1 MVKQLKN
8 RYTDPSKN
16 RRFVV
21 GVDRSKMKLYDVEE
35 SAQEDIMDD
44 RPLMDN
50 TTFGDRDSD
59 KRKKKSKFDIKQFDD
74 FK

>member
-1 MVKQLKN
+1 
-8 RYTDPSKN
+8 
-16 RRFVV
+16 
-21 GVDRSKMKLYDVEE
+21 MKLYDVEE